1 MAISESKIEDV
12 VVLTIKGKL
21 MGGKESDEIYE
32 KVKNLLNVGQRRL
45 VIDLSKVKW
54 MNSQGLGV
62 LMACLTSARNS
73 ESEIKLSGATD
84 KVKSILMVTK
94 LITIFE
100 NFESVDQAVKSYS
113 S

>member
-1 MAISESKIEDV
+1 MAISEMKMEDV
-12 VVLTIKGKL
+12 VVLSIKGKL

-32 KVKNLLNVGQRRL
+32 KVKALFNVGRKKL

-73 ESEIKLSGATD
+73 EAEIKLAGATD

-100 NFESVDQAVKSYS
+100 NFESVELAVKSYK
-113 S
+113 

>member
-12 VVLTIKGKL
+12 TVLVIKGKL

-32 KVKNLLNVGQRRL
+32 KVKALLNVGRKKL

-62 LMACLTSARNS
+62 LMACLTSARNI
-73 ESEIKLSGATD
+73 EADIKLSGATD

-100 NFESVDQAVKSYS
+100 NFESVNQAVQSYS
-113 S
+113 